1 MVKAVSWRR
10 RIMKRRDFRHLM
22 SSESEF
28 EGNVSIAFPPHFLE
42 GSPQKQEIT
51 NLVRETEE
59 VASRGSAYLE
69 MFLYLGQRVFAGLHS
84 NNLYPFKNLHLIGQ
98 NHEEYLR
105 ERPIDE
111 FYFKRALFLMKPL
124 YSRTSLEALWAEYRQ
139 CGAEFRLFDWYTD
152 FDGVD
157 WVMDNNRCVRDV
169 FTIKELYEE
178 VIADD
183 RNVQLILNTYP
194 FFSEEHKNRIV
205 TFTEER
211 DSKKIRRKKGNG
223 VQTLAADEIYP
234 NHLYKDEHHF
244 ILTDHIQ
251 EAAAMKRGVSHLN
264 AILDLEA
271 TAKQLVKDTGDEK
284 WLNLLNGINIKGIDY
299 KHKNVFST
307 NFYLDS
313 VNHIIGRLGAGKSII
328 TKLLTKNLTMHKK
341 KVLILENDVMKCFH
355 LMKDLKELDIKS
367 AVFMGDNDKARHK
380 QNFHEAYSH
389 KYHNLALFLNDN
401 QEELKILSDMNYT
414 REFLKKNFGY
424 INKVKNQLI
433 KVQVEGKDIKMVA
446 PDYSANGEY
455 EKYRLLAEADVWIGN
470 YEAFLKTSVP
480 YYADAFERN
489 FLTLGWLRS
498 DLIIAD
504 EYDAAQMRFDN
515 AFIQS
520 LNVVTDQKDD
530 QANFLDYMYDSISMF
545 NKSSF
550 KGFLDQYSISI
561 STAHRMGRYLYSN
574 VFDRPLNK
582 DILKNKTFTRE
593 QIIYDF
599 IDDMIECETS
609 SGLKVYFSNYL
620 LSFRG
625 LDNNDLRLMYSDLN
639 DYYLPRGRND
649 IEDITATRSALMR
662 DFLNRLKSVKGISY
676 KSRAYHTGG
685 FSEEILDRLDLVL
698 SFVIFDHHTQFLIDN
713 YKSFLFF
720 LEKENHPTL
729 RTFQNMVYTENETY
743 VPSPLINGLVS
754 YRLNSDQENQNDRL
768 VMNYY
773 FGAGRELLARLP
785 FIYQHIEGVP
795 MPATLFLSATSYAPG
810 SSSYHTKVKPQ
821 WLLSNRNQ
829 AEQKIDLHFSPL
841 KDEKGET
848 IKISG
853 LDSIDKKKAA
863 LRSLVRGFVRNGKF
877 QRDFERME
885 EEYVTGDER
894 KKGKRRIIAM
904 PVFSFETAEILG
916 RILQEET
923 NYNIKIQYA
932 PDKFSQGSEI
942 KYDEHTH
949 IYKNEI
955 ERLYKSKVDILVFVA
970 SSVGRG
976 LNILQS
982 ESSDKAL
989 IGTMYFMVR
998 PYPSPNNMEE
1008 IIHQLHSS
1016 LDGYL
1021 ESADKQVDVDAPLFK
1036 YWFSIEGKVR
1046 RLFTHLTNKRTFWKS
1061 LSQEN
1066 KRVITM
1072 NMMVLLYQT
1081 MGRGLRGGTDVTV
1094 YLVDSAFAPDT
1105 AEKAVSGLPVKPEE
1119 KDQEASMLAMM
1130 EHLLCTEGDFLTDI
1144 LFSPLKDALRGI
1156 AIKQQK
1162 EEVTF

>member
-1 MVKAVSWRR
+1 
-10 RIMKRRDFRHLM
+10 MKRRDFRHLM
-22 SSESEF
+22 SSETEL
-28 EGNVSIAFPPHFLE
+28 EGNISITFPPHYFE
-42 GSPQKQEIT
+42 ASPQKQKVST
-51 NLVRETEE
+51 LFRETEE
-59 VASRGSAYLE
+59 VVSREIAYLE
-69 MFLYLGQRVFAGLHS
+69 MFLFMGQRIFAGLH
-84 NNLYPFKNLHLIGQ
+84 NNNQYPFKNLHLIGQ
-98 NHEEYLR
+98 NHEDYLR
-105 ERPIDE
+105 GRPIDK

-124 YSRTSLEALWAEYRQ
+124 YSRTSLDVLWAQYRQ
-139 CGAEFRLFDWYTD
+139 CGAEFRMFDWYID
-152 FDGVD
+152 PDGVD

-169 FTIKELYEE
+169 LAIKELYEE

-183 RNVQLILNTYP
+183 RNAQLMLSTYP

-211 DSKKIRRKKGNG
+211 DSKKIRRKKGNE
-223 VQTLAADEIYP
+223 VQSLAAVEVYP
-234 NHLYKDEHHF
+234 DHLYKEEHHF
-244 ILTDHIQ
+244 ILTDHLQ
-251 EAAAMKRGVSHLN
+251 ETVAKKRGVSHLN
-264 AILDLEA
+264 EILDLEA
-271 TAKQLVKDTGDEK
+271 AARQIVKDTGDEK
-284 WLNLLNGINIKGIDY
+284 WLDLLNGINIQGIDY
-299 KHKNVFST
+299 KHRNVFST

-313 VNHIIGRLGAGKSII
+313 VNHIIGRLGAGKSVI

-341 KVLILENDVMKCFH
+341 KVLILENDVMKCFQ
-355 LMKDLKELDIKS
+355 LMKELKELGIKV
-367 AVFMGDNDKARHK
+367 AVFMGDSDKARHK

-414 REFLKKNFGY
+414 REFLNKNFGY
-424 INKVKNQLI
+424 KNKIKNQLI

-515 AFIQS
+515 AYIQS

-550 KGFLDQYSISI
+550 QGFLDQYSISI

-574 VFDRPLNK
+574 VFNRPLNK

-593 QIIYDF
+593 QVIFDF
-599 IDDMIECETS
+599 IGDMIECEKPS
-609 SGLKVYFSNYL
+609 DLKAYFSDYL
-620 LSFRG
+620 LSYR
-625 LDNNDLRLMYSDLN
+625 LDNNDLRLLYSDLN
-639 DYYLPRGRND
+639 DYYLPRGRYDN
-649 IEDITATRSALMR
+649 EDLMVSRSALMR
-662 DFLNRLKSVKGISY
+662 DFLNILKSIEGISF
-676 KSRAYHTGG
+676 KSRAYHSGG
-685 FSEEILDRLDLVL
+685 YSEEILDRLDLVL

-720 LEKENHPTL
+720 LEKENHPAL

-773 FGAGRELLARLP
+773 FGVGRELLARLP
-785 FIYQHIEGVP
+785 FIYQHIEDVP

-829 AEQKIDLHFSPL
+829 ADQKINLHYSPL

-848 IKISG
+848 IKVSG

-863 LRSLVRGFVRNGKF
+863 LRSLVRGFVKSGKF
-877 QRDFERME
+877 QKDFKRME
-885 EEYVTGDER
+885 EEYATEDEPQ
-894 KKGKRRIIAM
+894 KGKRRIIAM
-904 PVFSFETAEILG
+904 PVFSFETAEVLG
-916 RILQEET
+916 GILQEET
-923 NYNIKIQYA
+923 NYKVKVQFA
-932 PDKFSQGSEI
+932 PNKFSQGSAI
-942 KYDEHTH
+942 KYDEHIH

-955 ERLYKSKVDILVFVA
+955 ERLYKDEVDILVFVA

-982 ESSDKAL
+982 ESSDKSL
-989 IGTMYFMVR
+989 IGTMYFMIR
-998 PYPSPNNMEE
+998 PYPSPDNIEE

-1021 ESADKQVDVDAPLFK
+1021 DEADNQVDIDGPLFK
-1036 YWFSIEGKVR
+1036 YWFSVEGKVR
-1046 RLFTHLTNKRTFWKS
+1046 RLYTHLTNKRAFWKS
-1061 LSQEN
+1061 LSPDN

-1072 NMMVLLYQT
+1072 NMMVMLYQT
-1081 MGRGLRGGTDVTV
+1081 MGRGLRGGTDLTV
-1094 YLVDSAFAPDT
+1094 YFVDSAFAPGT
-1105 AEKAVSGLPVKPEE
+1105 AEKAVTGLPVRPEE
-1119 KDQEASMLAMM
+1119 KDHEASMLAMM

-1144 LFSPLKDALRGI
+1144 LFSPLKEALKGV

-1162 EEVTF
+1162 EEVTP